1 MLSSETINSILN
13 YAAANI
19 SSNIIGYII
28 GGSYQSNSADELS
41 DIDLIIY
48 TEKLNY
54 NIEGIYQVY
63 DHNNHIMID
72 VIFEDLQTSASKNLF
87 DIYGYRGQNYYAIAT
102 TPTTDIFKLQP
113 ELPNNW
119 LQVQQIIKQY
129 KSFWI
134 HCTLKGYITVVNN
147 FIKSDEITMSKE
159 DTKKIAYLCN
169 VYNKEFEALYSP
181 ETLIKIK
188 RNKLTELS
196 TDTIASIKKTLTKLI
211 STYFIYDL
219 NAEFDIFA
227 EVKKEL
233 AKIWK

>member
-1 MLSSETINSILN
+1 MISSETINSILN
-13 YAAANI
+13 YATTNI
-19 SSNIIGYII
+19 SPNIIGYII
-28 GGSYQSNSADELS
+28 GGSYQSNSIDALS
-41 DIDLIIY
+41 DVDLIIY

-63 DHNNHIMID
+63 DHNNHVMID
-72 VIFEDLQTSASKNLF
+72 VIFEDLQTLTSKNLF
-87 DIYGYRGQNYYAIAT
+87 DIYGYQGQNYYAIAT
-102 TPTTDIFKLQP
+102 TSTTDIFKLQIG
-113 ELPNNW
+113 LSNSW
-119 LQVQQIIKQY
+119 QQAQQIIKQY
-129 KSFWI
+129 KNFWI
-134 HCTLKGYITVVNN
+134 HCILKGYITVVNN
-147 FIKSDEITMSKE
+147 FIKSDEINMSKE

-196 TDTIASIKKTLTKLI
+196 TDTIDSIKKTLTKLI

-233 AKIWK
+233 AKVWK

>member
-1 MLSSETINSILN
+1 MLSSETVNSILN

-87 DIYGYRGQNYYAIAT
+87 DIYGYQGQNYYAIAT

-147 FIKSDEITMSKE
+147 FIKSDKINMSKE
-159 DTKKIAYLCN
+159 DTKKIACLCN
-169 VYNKEFEALYSP
+169 IYNKEFEALYSP

-196 TDTIASIKKTLTKLI
+196 ADTIDSIKKTLIKLI
-211 STYFIYDL
+211 STYFIYNLDT
-219 NAEFDIFA
+219 EFNTFT

-233 AKIWK
+233 AKVWK

>member
-13 YAAANI
+13 YATTNI

-28 GGSYQSNSADELS
+28 GGSYQSNSIDALS

-72 VIFEDLQTSASKNLF
+72 VIFEDLQTLASKNLF
-87 DIYGYRGQNYYAIAT
+87 DIYGYQGQNYYAIAT
-102 TPTTDIFKLQP
+102 TPTTDIFKLQA
-113 ELPNNW
+113 ELPSNW
-119 LQVQQIIKQY
+119 LQFQQIIKQY

-134 HCTLKGYITVVNN
+134 HCTLKGYMTVVNN
-147 FIKSDEITMSKE
+147 FIKSDKINMSKE
-159 DTKKIAYLCN
+159 DTKKIACLCN
-169 VYNKEFEALYSP
+169 IYNKEFEALYSP

-196 TDTIASIKKTLTKLI
+196 ADTIDSIKKTLIKLI
-211 STYFIYDL
+211 STYFIYNLDT
-219 NAEFDIFA
+219 EFNTFT

-233 AKIWK
+233 AKVWK

>member
-1 MLSSETINSILN
+1 MLSSEIINSILN
-13 YAAANI
+13 YATTNI

-72 VIFEDLQTSASKNLF
+72 VIFEDLQTLTSKNLF
-87 DIYGYRGQNYYAIAT
+87 DIYGYQGQNYYAIAT
-102 TPTTDIFKLQP
+102 TPTTDIFKLQAG
-113 ELPNNW
+113 LSNSW
-119 LQVQQIIKQY
+119 QQAQQIIKQY
-129 KSFWI
+129 KNFWI

-147 FIKSDEITMSKE
+147 FIKSDKISMSKE
-159 DTKKIAYLCN
+159 DAKKIACLCN
-169 VYNKEFEALYSP
+169 IYNKEFGTLYSP

-196 TDTIASIKKTLTKLI
+196 TDTIDSIKKTLIKLI
-211 STYFIYDL
+211 STYFIYNLDT
-219 NAEFDIFA
+219 EFNTFT

-233 AKIWK
+233 AKVWK

>member
-13 YAAANI
+13 YATTNI
-19 SSNIIGYII
+19 SPNIIGYII
-28 GGSYQSNSADELS
+28 GGSYQSNSIDELS

-72 VIFEDLQTSASKNLF
+72 VIFEDLQTLISKDIF
-87 DIYGYRGQNYYAIAT
+87 SIYGYQGQNYYAIAA
-102 TPTTDIFKLQP
+102 TPTTDIFKLQTD
-113 ELPNNW
+113 LSNNW
-119 LQVQQIIKQY
+119 QQAQQIIKQY
-129 KSFWI
+129 KNFWI
-134 HCTLKGYITVVNN
+134 HCALKGYMTVVNN
-147 FIKSDEITMSKE
+147 FIKSDKISMSKE
-159 DTKKIAYLCN
+159 DTKKIACLCN
-169 VYNKEFEALYSP
+169 IYNKEFETLYSP

-196 TDTIASIKKTLTKLI
+196 TDTIDSIKKTLIKLI
-211 STYFIYDL
+211 STYFIYNLDT
-219 NAEFDIFA
+219 EFNTFT

-233 AKIWK
+233 ARVWK